1 MGLSFREFMATPSG
15 RIEKVSFAKIQ
26 RIWFKNERWPEVA
39 GQELKML
46 NVMVEVDHRKV
57 LRVLRALPTRWRV
70 DANGDIDRRWAQHRA
85 AARVDAYIQRRLNRP
100 TTTDAE
106 IARLEADANYFWEP
120 TESEWNQV
128 ADLLGVPVA
137 DLKASQHRPV

>member
-70 DANGDIDRRWAQHRA
+70 DANGDIDRRGAQHRA

>member
-1 MGLSFREFMATPSG
+1 MVVRIPYNIHMCNHVGRHVCWLSRVYGLLTAR
-15 RIEKVSFAKIQ
+15 
-26 RIWFKNERWPEVA
+26 
-39 GQELKML
+39 LKML

-70 DANGDIDRRWAQHRA
+70 DANGDIDRRGAQHRA